1 MKMKFFGALSILA
14 MLGACAPEGRVEVH
28 SLGNPLISYE
38 SKPEAEFSFSD
49 KDLKSLD
56 LAAANAVNLKIKPS
70 ALGSLFLWS
79 VAAIDAP
86 PAPTGSALA
95 NKVVSFEVRGQK
107 LAMFESLQGKVAT
120 SNVATKVL
128 LAQFPI
134 IESTDEWITFDLG
147 AGLDLV
153 YQKRSLQAGEAR
165 DSEDTVL
172 TLTHSFIDKVELR
185 DQFIFINQFARATL
199 PAAGKEPS
207 KNVSLHLKH
216 VLQSYVP
223 SSDYTA
229 KKTLGLTK
237 IGFFETDTVIS
248 AGSGEEAVYI
258 MRQHPKKKITWY
270 LKGPIPAEH
279 KQAVMDGI
287 LYWNQVFGS
296 EKIEV
301 KDLPANV
308 GVHEPGYNIVQ
319 WLEWD
324 TAGFAYANIHGDPL
338 TGEVLQGHVYM
349 TSVFGKSGALSA
361 KKYFEQLIK
370 DQRPSNP
377 TDTFGIKGWKSAT
390 ACEFDLKVGAA
401 KSALIALENIEEL
414 SEEEQ
419 AKIFLRVANDY
430 VRAVVA
436 HEVGHAL
443 GLRHNFAGSLATT
456 LTPANYDEKTLAY
469 FLRDEIDPAEEIVST
484 VMDYTPLLTSAM
496 TGAKMRKKEAHFIYD
511 HNAIHWGHMD
521 EELPADL
528 PAFCTDGDRSEN
540 RYHDCKIWDRFAD
553 SLGSAYQ
560 DYQDKIRSSAYAL
573 ATKLAKLE
581 GHESDVR
588 EFFTTLA
595 LSPSSDAKS
604 FASASYTDIF
614 EALSKDTRFLTVKRL
629 LPVEGELHTELRD
642 SLEMSYLETTLS
654 TLNTGVGGLLL
665 SDLTPNQRGRTPL
678 REKLEEKTYN
688 YSKDVLSKLTSE
700 EMAVVISEMQKYFS
714 RFERELL
721 INFNAQLE
729 KARFKAFDR
738 LDWED
743 NLKFYAEGLLFNS
756 KDQLLDSAA
765 ASIKVKTFN
774 YRNKDHDLR
783 AQIVKAISALHFG
796 ATPSNQRARAQSLL
810 LTKKRHQ
817 EEMDALTILVDR
829 LGDSAYDYYIWEQER
844 FAPLKSLYR

>member
-1 MKMKFFGALSILA
+1 MKLKIFITLSVLA
-14 MLGACAPEGRVEVH
+14 MLGACTPEGRVEVH

-38 SKPEAEFSFSD
+38 TKPQSEISYSE

-56 LAAANAVNLKIKPS
+56 LAAANAVHLKIKPA

-79 VAAIDAP
+79 VATIDAP

-95 NKVVSFEVRGQK
+95 NKVISFEKRGEK
-107 LAMFESLQGKVAT
+107 LAMFESLQGKVST
-120 SNVATKVL
+120 NNVATKVL

-134 IESTDEWITFDLG
+134 LTSTDEWITFDLG

-165 DSEDTVL
+165 NSEDTVL
-172 TLTHSFIDKVELR
+172 ALTHSFIDKVELR
-185 DQFIFINQFARATL
+185 DQYIFINQFARATI
-199 PAAGKEPS
+199 PAEGKDPA

-216 VLQSYVP
+216 VLQSYIP
-223 SSDYTA
+223 SADYTA

-237 IGFFETDTVIS
+237 VGFFETDTVIS
-248 AGSGEEAVYI
+248 SGSGAEAVYI

-270 LKGPIPAEH
+270 LKGPIPTEH
-279 KQAVMDGI
+279 KQAVMDGV

-301 KDLPANV
+301 KDLPAGV

-349 TSVFGKSGALSA
+349 TSVFGKSGAASA
-361 KKYFEQLIK
+361 KKYFEQLVK

-377 TDTFGIKGWKSAT
+377 SDTFGIKGWKSAT
-390 ACEFDLKVGAA
+390 TCEFDFKVGAA
-401 KSALIALENIEEL
+401 KAALVALENIEEL
-414 SEEEQ
+414 TEEEQ

-456 LTPANYDEKTLAY
+456 LTPANYDEKVLGY
-469 FLRDEIDPAEEIVST
+469 FLRDELDPAEEIVST
-484 VMDYTPLLTSAM
+484 VMDYTPLLVSAM
-496 TGAKMRKKEAHFIYD
+496 TGAKIRKKEAHYAYD
-511 HNAIHWGHMD
+511 HAAIHWGHMD
-521 EELPADL
+521 EDLSKDL
-528 PAFCTDGDRSEN
+528 PAFCTDGDRAQS

-573 ATKLAKLE
+573 AAKLAKLE
-581 GHESDVR
+581 DHESDVR
-588 EFFTTLA
+588 EFFTTLS
-595 LSPSSDAKS
+595 LSPSADAKS
-604 FASASYTDIF
+604 FATASYTDIF
-614 EALSKDTRFLTVKRL
+614 EGLSKDTRFLTVKRL
-629 LPVEGELHTELRD
+629 LPSEGELHTELRD
-642 SLEMSYLETTLS
+642 SLEMSYLGETLS
-654 TLNTGVGGLLL
+654 ALGTGVGGLLL
-665 SDLTPNQRGRTPL
+665 ADLTPNQRGRTPL

-688 YSKDVLSKLTSE
+688 YSKDILSKLTSE
-700 EMAVVISEMQKYFS
+700 EQAVVMSEMQKYFS

-721 INFNAQLE
+721 INFNAQLA
-729 KARFKAFDR
+729 KARLKAFDR

-743 NLKFYAEGLLFNS
+743 SLKFYAEGLLFNS
-756 KDQLLDSAA
+756 KDQLLDSASG
-765 ASIKVKTFN
+765 SIKVKTFN
-774 YRNKDHDLR
+774 YRTKDHDLR
-783 AQIVKAISALHFG
+783 AEIVKAVSALHLG
-796 ATPSNQRARAQSLL
+796 STPSNQRARTQGLL
-810 LTKKRHQ
+810 LIKKRHQ
-817 EEMDALTILVDR
+817 EEMDALGVLVDR
-829 LGDSAYDYYIWEQER
+829 LGDAAYDYYVWEQER